1 MGQAKYS
8 QTTQTRTRIQSK
20 YQMKNIPVSDTT
32 MSMLLEIG
40 KRHGNKKISP
50 IIEDLIEEIYL
61 KMKRTGGKV
70 L

>member
-1 MGQAKYS
+1 
-8 QTTQTRTRIQSK
+8 
-20 YQMKNIPVSDTT
+20 MKNIPVSDTT

-50 IIEDLIEEIYL
+50 IIEDLIEEVYL